1 MFKNKIKFPP
11 DFPGLKPKQK
21 KKYKHHVLV
30 SSRNREIPY
39 QELRD
44 LALEVLAND
53 EKSTKDFAN
62 YFLPVFRLDFTSEK
76 QAAEAKRVL
85 GKATNNVI
93 VEREKQEIPV
103 MTEEGVIL

>member
-1 MFKNKIKFPP
+1 MFKSKIKLPP
-11 DFPGLKPKQK
+11 DFPGLKPKMK
-21 KKYKHHVLV
+21 KKYNHHVLV

-39 QELRD
+39 HELRE
-44 LALEVLAND
+44 LAIGVLSND
-53 EKSTKDFAN
+53 EKPTKDFAQ
-62 YFLPVFRLDFTSEK
+62 YFVPVFQLDFTSEK

-93 VEREKQEIPV
+93 VEREKHEIPV